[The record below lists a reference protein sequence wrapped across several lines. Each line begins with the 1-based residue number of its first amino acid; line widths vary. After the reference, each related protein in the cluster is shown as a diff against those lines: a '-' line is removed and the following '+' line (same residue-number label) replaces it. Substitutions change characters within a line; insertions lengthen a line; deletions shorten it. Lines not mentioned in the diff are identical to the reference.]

1 MHACAHPCVPRA
13 RMCMGACTYACAGT
27 CVHTQ
32 AMHACTCIRAGDA
45 AKSDSPRSVLGGY
58 TAVEAH
64 PVRYACTSIGA
75 FMSSCVCIVYTAVE
89 AHPVRYACT
98 SIGAFM
104 SSCVCIVYTAVE
116 AHPVRQV
123 ATTNRRY
130 VAQITQPH
138 SHTATQPHSHTAT
151 QPHTQRDTHRYTQIH
166 THEHTHT
173 CTRTRTH
180 ARMHARTHT
189 HTYAHTHTHIHTRT
203 GASQLPRST
212 TTHPSTCLTH
222 TCLHIHICV
231 PGASH
236 CQGRRR
242 HIPQP
247 ASHTHAYIY
256 IYACQVRHIAKV
268 DDDAFLNLPHTH
280 MHIHTYTHARCV
292 TLPRSMTIHSST
304 CLCFSGT

>member
-1 MHACAHPCVPRA
+1 MYSLYGRGSPPGALCMCIHRCMHEL
-13 RMCMGACTYACAGT
+13 MCMYRLYGRESSPGA
-27 CVHTQ
+27 
-32 AMHACTCIRAGDA
+32 
-45 AKSDSPRSVLGGY
+45 
-58 TAVEAH
+58 
-64 PVRYACTSIGA
+64 
-75 FMSSCVCIVYTAVE
+75 SSC
-89 AHPVRYACT
+89 HD
-98 SIGAFM
+98 
-104 SSCVCIVYTAVE
+104 
-116 AHPVRQV
+116 
-123 ATTNRRY
+123 
-130 VAQITQPH
+130 QPTIRC
-138 SHTATQPHSHTAT
+138 SNHTATQPHSHTAT

-242 HIPQP
+242 RIPQP
-247 ASHTHAYIY
+247 ASHTHAYTY
-256 IYACQVRHIAKV
+256 IYTCQVRHIAKV
-268 DDDAFLNLPHTH
+268 DDDTFLNLPLLQRDLNSFHCAKHLYYGVFAFAGCSPQRFRKCMHAH
-280 MHIHTYTHARCV
+280 MHRCMHE
-292 TLPRSMTIHSST
+292 L
-304 CLCFSGT
+304 